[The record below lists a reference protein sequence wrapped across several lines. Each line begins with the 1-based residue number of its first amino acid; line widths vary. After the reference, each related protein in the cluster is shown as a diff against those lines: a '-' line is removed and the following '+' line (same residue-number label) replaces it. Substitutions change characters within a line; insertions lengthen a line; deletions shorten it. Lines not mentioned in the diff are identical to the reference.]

1 MTKEEFLQLID
12 LYNSTDEIIFVR
24 GGRAL
29 TPTSLDHETINKTG
43 KVAVSVEWIDKE
55 EVMMRTE
62 HQGSFEPAIKEKKKR
77 IEPRQAWLPLD
88 EYKYKYQVEKKCPW
102 AVKVTKYGQGWMAFE
117 SMKDHDRWNI
127 RIALPKEALQ

>member
-1 MTKEEFLQLID
+1 MTKEELLQLID
-12 LYNSTDEIIFVR
+12 LYNSTDEIIFMR
-24 GGRAL
+24 GDRAL
-29 TPTSLDHETINKTG
+29 TPTSLDFSTINKTG
-43 KVAVSVEWIDKE
+43 KIAVSVEWIDKE

-62 HQGSFEPAIKEKKKR
+62 HEGSFVPPVKEKKKR

-88 EYKYKYQVEKKCPW
+88 KYKYKYQVEKECPW